1 MNSFYNDDLA
11 QRIFILWI
19 MAILVVYGNNAVLV
33 DTDLGA
39 LRATVGAYILARS
52 SSNMAHLIYSFA
64 SYHHR
69 AQQRL
74 WFCLSSLTLF
84 IYVPLFLE
92 SLSWKTK
99 IIIASTAVITE
110 ECLWIFCYSPV
121 AKRLIG
127 AKYTTAVDIPHEV
140 DRYAAFFIIVL
151 GEFLYSVIVGNPAA
165 VGFSLGLMRAIWTL
179 IIAFCLNWLYVHNDG
194 SLQNEHPYRHNI
206 YASFVWV
213 TLHLPLVAA
222 LLAGG
227 HVAAVSVKEG
237 HMHGAELWLLC
248 GGLGSGLLLLWPLA
262 LLHKC
267 GDAPGVL
274 IMPKVCIMCSFHLLF
289 SDLFTASSPYPSSY
303 HRRPHHLSTS
313 DRIQRNHATHD
324 HHDSHG
330 CMCRV
335 GKCDIFGS
343 WSKVLGAMDEHGVSR
358 KRWRRCTIA
367 KMIDGKLLLWG
378 LCQAHADIEDGA

>member
-33 DTDLGA
+33 DEDISA
-39 LRATVGAYILARS
+39 LRATVGAYLLARI
-52 SSNMAHLIYSFA
+52 SSNTAHLIYSFA

-74 WFCLSSLTLF
+74 WFGVSFFGLLLY
-84 IYVPLFLE
+84 IPLFFE
-92 SLSWKTK
+92 RISWKAK
-99 IIIASTAVITE
+99 IIIATTAIVVE
-110 ECLWIFCYSPV
+110 EASWIFCYSPV
-121 AKRLIG
+121 AKKLIG
-127 AKYTTAVDIPHEV
+127 ARYTTAVDISHEV

-165 VGFSLGLMRAIWTL
+165 VGFNLGLMRAIWTL

-194 SLQNEHPYRHNI
+194 SLENEHPYRHNI
-206 YASFVWV
+206 YASFIWV

-227 HVAAVSVKEG
+227 HVAAVSVKED

-248 GGLGSGLLLLWPLA
+248 GGLGLGVLVLWPLA

-274 IMPKVCIMCSFHLLF
+274 ILPKVC
-289 SDLFTASSPYPSSY
+289 SY
-303 HRRPHHLSTS
+303 
-313 DRIQRNHATHD
+313 
-324 HHDSHG
+324 
-330 CMCRV
+330 
-335 GKCDIFGS
+335 
-343 WSKVLGAMDEHGVSR
+343 
-358 KRWRRCTIA
+358 
-367 KMIDGKLLLWG
+367 
-378 LCQAHADIEDGA
+378 